1 MRYAGWYPRRRG
13 ILEHLD
19 KGTISLLDLAVHD
32 FLCLICDH
40 ETGVAYASSEKIHA
54 LCPVE
59 INARAIRRSLAKME
73 RIGWIK
79 RFCVR
84 GRRGNYPIL
93 IAKYFVRDTS
103 GNWMSVNAEKTT
115 DLREIQFDAVHDVAF
130 SLNRA
135 DRHRVSEPV
144 SEMSGIQEV
153 RAETEETRIEKSE
166 WNGPDQTGAESEKY
180 FDGFELKI
188 SSDLLASLWIEA
200 ERLKDEER
208 QVFERLRPAWNR
220 SWKNIKHGKIALTDW
235 IASATDELKRVK
247 VWYPP
252 ILERRMH
259 ELQDGRLRV
268 LNARVF

>member
-79 RFCVR
+79 RFCIR

-115 DLREIQFDAVHDVAF
+115 DLANIQFDAVHDAAF
-130 SLNRA
+130 LTSRA
-135 DRHRVSEPV
+135 DREPV
-144 SEMSGIQEV
+144 PEPVPELSGIQEV
-153 RAETEETRIEKSE
+153 RTEKPEHKKPTNLVCSLRCADGWEFINCEKMGSIGFQDILE
-166 WNGPDQTGAESEKY
+166 EEFKAYKDEGQVCREHGQCSCSRSY
-180 FDGFELKI
+180 FLELVMDRCKNKTVRYPRAI
-188 SSDLLASLWIEA
+188 LRMKKQLERLERLAS
-200 ERLKDEER
+200 
-208 QVFERLRPAWNR
+208 
-220 SWKNIKHGKIALTDW
+220 
-235 IASATDELKRVK
+235 
-247 VWYPP
+247 
-252 ILERRMH
+252 
-259 ELQDGRLRV
+259 
-268 LNARVF
+268 